1 MSQLLDRLFRQLG
14 STPDPVD
21 RAEIIARIASNLARV
36 GKFEEARQRVT
47 ELRLQF
53 GDGSSGRVM
62 VWIMLA
68 EGLIYHYENLSP
80 SALDRIVRAQLL
92 GRSMGYDAFVSI
104 ASAWKAHIEFEL
116 SKFDSM
122 VESLSLAR
130 AKLENSDHDTQT
142 RVAIVLCNC
151 YLICGNHHQAQKW
164 FMRGRDH
171 ALENGDQASIEAMLY
186 NKAAFGLAWIRAAR
200 CCEDLDGADLSLV
213 RQEIRSA
220 RNLQDLTRVAALQN
234 HIHLWNA
241 RLCILDGE
249 YLKAI
254 EQLSTVRGESPFAG
268 HNFSQA
274 FIDLE
279 ISFCLLSVGKADEA
293 LDLYRKIDV
302 ASLASLDI
310 DELLVATWM
319 QHRMCHVSEGFGRP
333 SELLVKLNDLRH
345 EYVDTRAKL
354 AASLVQFEQP

>member
-1 MSQLLDRLFRQLG
+1 MSPLLDRLFRQLG
-14 STPDPVD
+14 ETTDPVE
-21 RAEIIARIASNLARV
+21 RAEIVARISSNLARV
-36 GKFEEARQRVT
+36 GNFDEAKKRVT

-53 GDGSSGRVM
+53 GDGSSGRIM

-80 SALDRIVRAQLL
+80 SALDRIARAQLL

-116 SKFDSM
+116 SRFDSM
-122 VESLSLAR
+122 VESLSLAK
-130 AKLENSDHDTQT
+130 AKLRNSDHDAQT

-151 YLICGNHHQAQKW
+151 YLICGNQRQAQRW

-171 ALENGDQASIEAMLY
+171 ALENGDQASVEAMLY

-200 CCEDLDGADLSLV
+200 CCEGLDGVDLSLV
-213 RQEIRSA
+213 RQEIKSA

-249 YLKAI
+249 YQNAI
-254 EQLSTVRGESPFAG
+254 EQLSTIRDKSPFAT

-274 FIDLE
+274 FIDFE
-279 ISFCLLSVGKADEA
+279 ISFCLLSLGKTNEA
-293 LDLYRKIDV
+293 LDLYRKIDMS
-302 ASLASLDI
+302 SLAALDI

-319 QHRMCHVSEGFGRP
+319 QYRMCHVNDGFGSA
-333 SELLVKLNDLRH
+333 SEVLIKLNNLRH
-345 EYVDTRAKL
+345 KYVDTRAAL
-354 AASLVQFEQP
+354 AASLVQFEQS